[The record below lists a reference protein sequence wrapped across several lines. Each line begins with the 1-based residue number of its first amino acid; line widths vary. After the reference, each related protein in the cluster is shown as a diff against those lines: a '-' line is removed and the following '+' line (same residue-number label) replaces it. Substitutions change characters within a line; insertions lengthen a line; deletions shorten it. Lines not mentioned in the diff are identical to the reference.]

1 MTSGRGGTTS
11 GVESEEHG
19 EVILTPVA
27 GGLTF
32 QNLISTFALSTGC
45 STTWVMELGPEQSWG
60 RFMKRYLL
68 E

>member
-19 EVILTPVA
+19 EVIPTPVA
-27 GGLTF
+27 GGLTS

-45 STTWVMELGPEQSWG
+45 STT
-60 RFMKRYLL
+60 
-68 E
+68 